1 MHVCLLS
8 AHLFSARQ
16 SWQAM
21 WVLTCAR
28 CRQMCACLR
37 ARAKVSV
44 CVHGCMRVHGRLV
57 RICRWMLTRTPP
69 HNTTGTCSPRRQ
81 RRYVFVCRI
90 MRVRVGRSK
99 RVCACTHRHT
109 YSAAVISPRPAVA
122 LGRRADAQ
130 TDHAGLGCQHTER
143 RGVGRGWLG
152 TSNASRRLC
161 AESPDPCRL

>member
-1 MHVCLLS
+1 MCVCVRVFMELHIMHVCLLS

-44 CVHGCMRVHGRLV
+44 CVHCCMRVHGRLV

-99 RVCACTHRHT
+99 RVCVCARTHTQTHIQRRRDFASPGGRSGAAC
-109 YSAAVISPRPAVA
+109 
-122 LGRRADAQ
+122 
-130 TDHAGLGCQHTER
+130 GCT
-143 RGVGRGWLG
+143 
-152 TSNASRRLC
+152 N
-161 AESPDPCRL
+161 